1 MTDDQ
6 DLASMGIMRNV
17 KRLIGRRGA
26 TFSQAVAT
34 TPQCCP
40 SRATFLTGQYAHNH
54 GVLSNREPDGG
65 FAALDG
71 SRTLPVWLS
80 EAGYRTA
87 HIGRYLNGYGNPA
100 LGNDPLEVPPGW
112 EEWQVPVKHSEFRM
126 WGYTLNEN
134 GRLRKYGLGTSD
146 YQTDLLGRRAAA
158 FVRRSAPRPEP
169 FFLSVATLAPHR
181 EGVIDKLADAP
192 RNPRPAPRHEG
203 SLATAEFPRSASFD
217 EADISD
223 KPRELQ
229 ALPPLSPEVV
239 GELTLRN
246 RSRLES
252 LLSVDDLVARI
263 IRALRASGELENTL
277 VVFTSDQGFLFGDHR
292 LLGKGSVYEGAVRV
306 PLLLRGPGIPSGV
319 VSDQLVGNVD
329 LAPTILQ
336 TAAVVPDLPPDGRS
350 LLPLARDPAAG
361 RGRTLLLELQKLPT
375 TDADAQA
382 AERDRRKLFEPETV
396 VAVRTPRYSLIE
408 YPSGAVELYDLDVDP
423 DQLDNRAVDPEYA
436 PLRAELERRLAAL
449 RSCIGAGCR

>member
-1 MTDDQ
+1 
-6 DLASMGIMRNV
+6 
-17 KRLIGRRGA
+17 
-26 TFSQAVAT
+26 
-34 TPQCCP
+34 
-40 SRATFLTGQYAHNH
+40 
-54 GVLSNREPDGG
+54 
-65 FAALDG
+65 
-71 SRTLPVWLS
+71 
-80 EAGYRTA
+80 
-87 HIGRYLNGYGNPA
+87 
-100 LGNDPLEVPPGW
+100 
-112 EEWQVPVKHSEFRM
+112 
-126 WGYTLNEN
+126 
-134 GRLRKYGLGTSD
+134 
-146 YQTDLLGRRAAA
+146 
-158 FVRRSAPRPEP
+158 
-169 FFLSVATLAPHR
+169 
-181 EGVIDKLADAP
+181 VIDKLADAP